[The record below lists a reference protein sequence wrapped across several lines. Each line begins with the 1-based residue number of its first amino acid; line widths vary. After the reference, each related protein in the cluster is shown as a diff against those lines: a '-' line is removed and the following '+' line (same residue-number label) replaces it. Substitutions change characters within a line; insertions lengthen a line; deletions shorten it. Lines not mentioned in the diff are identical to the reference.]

1 MMESVRLRGHN
12 LLCIQGF
19 VGKGYSPEFVDNMT
33 RVVDALHA
41 DPQREVRVVAEPDA
55 LCDACPNLSRHGCEL
70 HGPGTERGIVFQDR
84 DVLHRLGIADGETL
98 TWDAILERIRGAV
111 GPDDLDQ
118 ICGACPWLPLGHC
131 KGGLRRLTAEGA
143 EATQRAQRKG

>member
-1 MMESVRLRGHN
+1 MEPVRLRGHN

-33 RVVDALHA
+33 SVVDALHA
-41 DPQREVRVVAEPDA
+41 DPQSEVRVVAEPDA
-55 LCDACPNLSRHGCEL
+55 LCDACPNLGQHGCEL
-70 HGPGTERGIVFQDR
+70 HGPGTERGIVFQDH

-98 TWDAILERIRGAV
+98 TWGVILERIRASV
-111 GPDDLDQ
+111 APDDLDD

-131 KGGLRRLTAEGA
+131 KEGLREL
-143 EATQRAQRKG
+143 TQRRRGAGVDG

>member
-1 MMESVRLRGHN
+1 MEPVRLRGHN

-41 DPQREVRVVAEPDA
+41 DPQTEVRVVAEPDA
-55 LCDACPNLSRHGCEL
+55 LCDACPNLSQHGCEL

-84 DVLHRLGIADGETL
+84 DVLHRLGIGDGETL
-98 TWDAILERIRGAV
+98 TWAAILERIRGAV
-111 GPDDLDQ
+111 GPDDLDD

-131 KGGLRRLTAEGA
+131 KAGLRTLRGA
-143 EATQRAQRKG
+143 NRQEAKGAKIDV